1 MVVHQQN
8 TLPHREVF
16 PYPPPGDT
24 LNSYVGLS
32 PRNFHQYL
40 SSMQKRKI
48 KKCIALCICIKI
60 TLVTGSLIRVPRLM
74 SLVKLL
80 ANPEHQKS
88 SRFLV
93 RNIGYCV
100 VFCPF
105 HFAIVFRVL
114 HLFAA
119 SDYPIGI
126 SKTRS
131 G

>member
-1 MVVHQQN
+1 
-8 TLPHREVF
+8 
-16 PYPPPGDT
+16 
-24 LNSYVGLS
+24 
-32 PRNFHQYL
+32 
-40 SSMQKRKI
+40 
-48 KKCIALCICIKI
+48 
-60 TLVTGSLIRVPRLM
+60 M

-88 SRFLV
+88 PRLLV

-105 HFAIVFRVL
+105 HFAIVFPVL

-126 SKTRS
+126 SKTRPLTFLACYRHLKKVT
-131 G
+131 GFNYFYVPKPPLLLK